1 MTKEPIDDRRI
12 LAAAARL
19 FRKQGFAGTT
29 VRDVARAAGILL
41 GSLHYRYATKES
53 LLLALMERAVAQA
66 EQSVSEAAQSAAD
79 PLERVRLGLRAHLR
93 LLLSGDDSAY
103 VLLYDWRSLDGRA
116 RRSMIRLRDRY
127 DAFWDALLREA
138 AADGRLR
145 PGVDVKLVRLL
156 GFGAVNWAPQWY
168 TPKGGLSPDEIA
180 DAFWAYMGF
189 GVIAPAHQRAEA
201 GA

>member
-1 MTKEPIDDRRI
+1 MTKKPIDSRRI
-12 LAAAARL
+12 LDAATRL
-19 FRKQGFAGTT
+19 FRKQGFRGTT
-29 VRDVARAAGILL
+29 VRDVARGARILL
-41 GSLHYRYATKES
+41 GSLHYRYPTKDS

-66 EQSVSEAAQSAAD
+66 EDAVREATQGTAD

-103 VLLYDWRSLDGRA
+103 VLLYDWRALDGRS
-116 RRSMIRLRDRY
+116 RRAMIRLRDRY
-127 DAFWDALLREA
+127 DAFWDGLLREA

-145 PGVDVKLVRLL
+145 AGVDVNLVRLL

-168 TPKGGLSPDEIA
+168 TPKGGLLPDEIA

-189 GVIAPAHQRAEA
+189 GVIAPEHQRPRAA
-201 GA
+201 A